1 MKPSTSTFAFGL
13 LLSVAAPCGV
23 ALAMHPGIQILLE
36 QANFWRAQQR
46 YDLAAKSIDKL
57 LALDPA
63 QPDALYQAGL
73 LARQRGDSEAAQ
85 AYFDRLRRAAPSDP
99 RAGELTGAA
108 AQGDSRVARAAAPSS
123 APARPSAG
131 VPEVFA
137 ASADSDDLVAAVPLP
152 RPSADSD
159 DLVAAVPLSRPSAG
173 SDDLIA
179 TAPLSRRDDVPAAPA
194 PARPASMATEV
205 DVGRSRQLAELP
217 VTTISDGDTE
227 PVPSAP
233 RSAGNGVQARSV
245 QVAQLELMPPLPVGG
260 YQRPI
265 MERPYSPDDTLEM
278 DIDRSLA
285 QIQAESN
292 PTLIAGLGLRAH
304 GGNDGLDRLTE
315 IGMAIEGS
323 FSPWLTGTAR
333 LTVLPVYLDAGT
345 VSSGALG
352 QFGANPLLAA
362 NGSALIGSGA
372 QNAGGVGILGGY
384 SYLDF
389 SAQVGTSPLGF
400 PVTNLV
406 GNVAYA
412 PKFFSN
418 TLTVRIEG
426 LRQPV
431 TDSVL
436 SYAGT
441 HASLGAANAATAGAF
456 GNNST
461 WGGVV
466 RTGGRATV
474 LYDDNLYGV
483 YGGGGAARL
492 TGVNVPGNG
501 VFDGLLGTYF
511 RPYKT
516 EDDALRVGI
525 ALYYM
530 GYNRNLSGFTFGQ
543 GGYFSPHNYE
553 SLTFPVEYT
562 GRSGNWSYLAAVA
575 VGVQHFNVRS
585 SPIFPNNPFAESA
598 LVAAGGNAN
607 LAGSS
612 SIGPAFSGKGQIEYA
627 IDNTLSIGA
636 SASIDNGN
644 SYTEGIGKL
653 YIRKTFDWL
662 APINTAGDPSV
673 VSRDIPQSRL

>member
-1 MKPSTSTFAFGL
+1 MKPSTSTVAFGL

-23 ALAMHPGIQILLE
+23 ALAMPSGIQILLE
-36 QANFWRAQQR
+36 QANFWRTQQR

-73 LARQRGDSEAAQ
+73 LARQRGDGEAAQ
-85 AYFDRLRRAAPSDP
+85 VYFDRLRRAAPSDP
-99 RAGELTGAA
+99 RAGELTGAEV
-108 AQGDSRVARAAAPSS
+108 QGSSRVASAAAPAPVPVRLS
-123 APARPSAG
+123 AR
-131 VPEVFA
+131 VPEIFA
-137 ASADSDDLVAAVPLP
+137 ASADSDDLIAA
-152 RPSADSD
+152 
-159 DLVAAVPLSRPSAG
+159 
-173 SDDLIA
+173 
-179 TAPLSRRDDVPAAPA
+179 APLSRRDGVPAAPA
-194 PARPASMATEV
+194 HPAAMATEV
-205 DVGRSRQLAELP
+205 DVGRSRQLAALP

-227 PVPSAP
+227 PVPPAP
-233 RSAGNGVQARSV
+233 RSAGNGARARSV
-245 QVAQLELMPPLPVGG
+245 QVAQIELMPPLPVGG

-333 LTVLPVYLDAGT
+333 LTILPVYLDSGT
-345 VSSGALG
+345 VNSGALP

-389 SAQVGTSPLGF
+389 STQVGTSPLGF

-441 HASLGAANAATAGAF
+441 HASLGAANAASGGAF

-492 TGVNVPGNG
+492 TGVNVPGNTAI
-501 VFDGLLGTYF
+501 DGLLGTYF

-516 EDDALRVGI
+516 DDDALRVGI
-525 ALYYM
+525 ALYYI

-598 LVAAGGNAN
+598 LVAAGGNPN
-607 LAGSS
+607 FAGSS

-673 VSRDIPQSRL
+673 VARDLPQSRL

>member
-1 MKPSTSTFAFGL
+1 MKPSTSTVAFGL

-108 AQGDSRVARAAAPSS
+108 AQGDPRVARAAAPAS
-123 APARPSAG
+123 APARLSAR

-159 DLVAAVPLSRPSAG
+159 DLVAAVPLLRPSAD

-179 TAPLSRRDDVPAAPA
+179 TAPLSRRDGVPAAPA
-194 PARPASMATEV
+194 PARPAAMATEV
-205 DVGRSRQLAELP
+205 DVGRSRQLAALP

-227 PVPSAP
+227 PVPPAP

-466 RTGGRATV
+466 RTGGRVTV
-474 LYDDNLYGV
+474 LYDDNFYGV

-673 VSRDIPQSRL
+673 VSRDLPQSRL

>member
-1 MKPSTSTFAFGL
+1 MKPSTSTVAFGL

-57 LALDPA
+57 LALDPG

-85 AYFDRLRRAAPSDP
+85 VYFDRLRRAAPSDP
-99 RAGELTGAA
+99 RVGELTGAA
-108 AQGDSRVARAAAPSS
+108 AQGDSRIASAAAPTPAPVGLS
-123 APARPSAG
+123 ARDL
-131 VPEVFA
+131 PEVFA
-137 ASADSDDLVAAVPLP
+137 ASADSDDLVAAVPLS

-159 DLVAAVPLSRPSAG
+159 DL
-173 SDDLIA
+173 IA
-179 TAPLSRRDDVPAAPA
+179 TAPASRRDGVPAAPERPAAPA
-194 PARPASMATEV
+194 PERPAAMATEV
-205 DVGRSRQLAELP
+205 DVGRSRQLAALP

-227 PVPSAP
+227 PVPPAP
-233 RSAGNGVQARSV
+233 RSAGNGAQASSV
-245 QVAQLELMPPLPVGG
+245 QVAQIELMPPLPVGG

-466 RTGGRATV
+466 RTGGRVTV

-483 YGGGGAARL
+483 YGGGGVARL

-516 EDDALRVGI
+516 DDDALRVGI

-636 SASIDNGN
+636 SASIDNGK

-673 VSRDIPQSRL
+673 VSRDLPQSRL